1 MTSPADV
8 LQAAREIRPYLSELL
23 THPDAEIMAQRL
35 DLSLNTA
42 ADLEAQS
49 TSILNVLS
57 SAEPTREWARLY
69 LEDRQPAAVIL
80 SIIRT
85 YQPLPGKAGV
95 VASPRYRCPVASCH
109 QVWYRRQASDSI
121 PNCPIHGVQMVRE
134 SKTAPHDSQVTPA
147 ADL

>member
-1 MTSPADV
+1 MTSPSDV
-8 LQAAREIRPYLSELL
+8 LQAAQEIRPYLPDLL
-23 THPDAEIMAQRL
+23 THPDAGIMAQRL

-69 LEDRQPAAVIL
+69 LEEHQPAAAIL
-80 SIIRT
+80 PIIRT

-95 VASPRYRCPVASCH
+95 VASPRYQCPVASCH
-109 QVWYRRQASDSI
+109 QVWYRRQAADTI

-134 SKTAPHDSQVTPA
+134 SKTVPHDSPATPA
-147 ADL
+147 ADR

>member
-35 DLSLNTA
+35 DLSLRTA
-42 ADLEAQS
+42 ADSEAQS
-49 TSILNVLS
+49 TGILNVLS
-57 SAEPTREWARLY
+57 SAEPTREWVRLY
-69 LEDRQPAAVIL
+69 LEDRQPAAAIL
-80 SIIRT
+80 PIIRT

-95 VASPRYRCPVASCH
+95 VASPRYVCPVASCH
-109 QVWYRRQASDSI
+109 QVWYRRQAADDI

-134 SKTAPHDSQVTPA
+134 SKTAPHGSQATPA
-147 ADL
+147 TDL